1 MKINR
6 AKTKIILF
14 NKSQI
19 FDFPP
24 EITLQNSETF
34 LDVVDQSRLLGLQ
47 VTTDLRWAAHTQS
60 IIKRANSKL
69 WMLRRMKFLNIDPY
83 IIIDFYFKEIRS
95 ICEMAC
101 QVFHSGLTKN
111 QSNDIEN
118 IQKKALKI
126 ILGRSYHSYEVAC
139 TLMSAEPLYDRR
151 LSQCLKF
158 VRKAVK
164 SRLHTDIFIHTKN
177 SITTRSSI
185 NKKLLEYTC
194 NSQRY
199 FNSPLVFL
207 SRLYNQNM
215 K

>member
-1 MKINR
+1 MKINA
-6 AKTKIILF
+6 AKTKIMLF

-19 FDFPP
+19 LDFQP
-24 EITLQNSETF
+24 EITLQNSETY

-60 IIKRANSKL
+60 IVKRANSKL
-69 WMLRRMKFLNIDPY
+69 WMLRRMKLLNIDPY
-83 IIIDFYFKEIRS
+83 IIVDFYFKEIRS

-101 QVFHSGLTKN
+101 QVFHSGLTQN

-118 IQKKALKI
+118 IQKRALKI
-126 ILGRSYHSYEVAC
+126 ILGGAYHSYEVAC
-139 TLMSAEPLYDRR
+139 TLVSAEPLYDRR

-164 SRLHTDIFIHTKN
+164 SRLHSDIFKHTKN
-177 SITTRSSI
+177 SITTRSS
-185 NKKLLEYTC
+185 NKRLLEYTC

-207 SRLYNQNM
+207 SRLYNQNI